1 VDKLLRILN
10 ATEEERAKWD
20 VDRAEEAF
28 ERAIEALREP
38 ALSPGIAPAPAAPM
52 PSMHP
57 TRAFTRPTV
66 GQLARAQ
73 TFRFLTMLATWA
85 LIFAASVYEPG
96 WIRDSLRFMTHSIE
110 SLADQVPEPWG
121 ARLEIML
128 RELGGYVW
136 IQIATAIVLLRLI
149 IWVPFHLWRLA
160 RERRIRNRARAP

>member
-1 VDKLLRILN
+1 V
-10 ATEEERAKWD
+10 
-20 VDRAEEAF
+20 
-28 ERAIEALREP
+28 REP
-38 ALSPGIAPAPAAPM
+38 VAGGGAMTCQYEEGRRRNRPDRFSRRLQPLTSLWSSQGIE
-52 PSMHP
+52 S
-57 TRAFTRPTV
+57 RASGLPCMLPVRTSTRPTV

-85 LIFAASVYEPG
+85 LIFAAFVYEPG

-128 RELGGYVW
+128 RELGGMIW

-149 IWVPFHLWRLA
+149 IWVPFHIWRLR
-160 RERRIRNRARAP
+160 RERRLG